1 MKKEFGMKSI
11 GHQHGHSE
19 VTENAEDFK
28 GTLIKLA
35 KYLRKY
41 KLSLFFVIL
50 FAILSTIFTII
61 GPKLLGNA
69 TTLIY
74 EGVINKISDSN
85 AGIDFNA
92 IARLLI
98 LLGLLYVLSSIFSYI
113 QGFLMTT
120 TAMKTT
126 YMLRKEISFKLN
138 KLPLS
143 YFDKVST
150 GEILSKITNDVDT
163 LNQSLNQSLTQI
175 LTSISTVLGILIM
188 MFTINLELTVVALL
202 IIPISLSLILRIIK
216 KSQKYFY
223 NQQKHLG
230 LLNGHTEE
238 MYSGH
243 MIIKAFNK
251 EDYSVDIFDKH
262 NETLYESAWKSQF
275 LSGLIMPVMFF
286 ISNLGYVAICIIG
299 GHLVILNKLAVG
311 DIQAFIQYVRQF
323 THPLN
328 QIANIS
334 NILQQTAAA
343 AERVFNFLDEKE
355 EIPDKKETLEITF
368 EKTSAKN
375 SDKVFIDGSV
385 TFEHV
390 KFGYSKEKVIIED
403 FSADI
408 KPGQKVAIVGPTGAG
423 KTTVIKLLMR
433 FYDVIGGR
441 ILVSGHNIKDYSR
454 KDLRSMFGMVLQDTW
469 LYNASIKD
477 NIKYGN
483 LNTTDDEIYN
493 AARAAH
499 AEHFIKTLPGGY
511 DMIINEDADNIS
523 VGQKQLLTI
532 ARAIISKPKILIFD
546 EATSSVD
553 TRTEVLIQKAMETLM
568 QNRTSFIIAHRLST
582 IINADLI
589 LVMNNGNIVEQGNHK
604 NLLNKN
610 GFYANLYNSQFK

>member
-1 MKKEFGMKSI
+1 MKKEFNIKSI
-11 GHQHGHSE
+11 GHHHGPNIA
-19 VTENAEDFK
+19 TEKAEDFK

-35 KYLRKY
+35 QHLGKY

-50 FAILSTIFTII
+50 FAILSTVFTII

-74 EGVINKISDSN
+74 EGVMNKISGSN
-85 AGIDFNA
+85 AGIDFDA
-92 IARLLI
+92 ITRLLI
-98 LLGLLYVLSSIFSYI
+98 LLGLLYALSAIFSYI

-126 YMLRKEISFKLN
+126 YTLRKEISFKLN

-150 GEILSKITNDVDT
+150 GEILSRITNDVDT

-175 LTSISTVLGILIM
+175 LTSVSTVLGILVM
-188 MFTINLELTVVALL
+188 MFTINLELTFVALL
-202 IIPISLSLILRIIK
+202 IIPISLSLILGIIK

-230 LLNGHTEE
+230 RLNGHTEE

-251 EDYSVDIFDKH
+251 EEYSVGVFDKH
-262 NETLYESAWKSQF
+262 NKTLYESAWKSQF

-299 GHLVILNKLAVG
+299 GYLVIINRLAVG
-311 DIQAFIQYVRQF
+311 DIQAFLQYVRQF

-355 EIPDKKETLEITF
+355 EIPDKKEPLQITF
-368 EKTSAKN
+368 EKASAKN
-375 SDKVFIDGSV
+375 SGKIFIDGSV
-385 TFEHV
+385 TFDHV
-390 KFGYSKEKVIIED
+390 KFGYSKEKIIIED
-403 FSADI
+403 FSANV

-433 FYDVIGGR
+433 FYDVLGGR
-441 ILVSGHNIKDYSR
+441 ILVSGHDIRDYSR

-477 NIKYGN
+477 NIRYGS
-483 LNTTDDEIYN
+483 LDATDEEIYN
-493 AARAAH
+493 AARASH
-499 AEHFIKTLPGGY
+499 AEHFINTLPGGY
-511 DMIINEDADNIS
+511 DMIMNEDAGNIS

-568 QNRTSFIIAHRLST
+568 QKRTSFIIAHRLST

-604 NLLNKN
+604 DLLNKK
-610 GFYANLYNSQFK
+610 GFYASLYNSQFK